1 LTVRRLLG
9 VLLCVAALG
18 SASARA
24 QSSVWIDEL
33 TWTEVRDAIA
43 AGRDTA
49 LVYAGSSEQNGPHL
63 VIGKHNVVARAAAER
78 IARTLG
84 NALVYPVLPYA
95 VTGDAAA
102 RTGHMAYPGSVT
114 LLPEVYFGVVWSV
127 ARSALA
133 AGFRHVVVMGDH
145 GDGQDQLDRAVRAL
159 APDAARR
166 RARVQYV
173 SEVYEKTEADFAA
186 LLRARGLPADDGHA
200 GIADTAVL
208 LYLQPA
214 AVRVQRI
221 ADASP
226 ATGVA
231 GQPALATAE
240 LGERYLELKV
250 RNAVQAIRE
259 AVAVAP

>member
-1 LTVRRLLG
+1 MRRLLAA
-9 VLLCVAALG
+9 LICVAAC
-18 SASARA
+18 SASAARA
-24 QSSVWIDEL
+24 QSSVWVEEL

-49 LVYAGSSEQNGPHL
+49 LIYAGSSEQNGPHL
-63 VIGKHNVVARAAAER
+63 VIGKHNLIARAAAER
-78 IARTLG
+78 IARALG
-84 NALVYPVLPYA
+84 NALIYPVLPFA
-95 VTGDAAA
+95 VTGDAGA

-127 ARSALA
+127 ARSALV

-159 APDAARR
+159 APEAARR
-166 RARVQYV
+166 GARVQYV
-173 SEVYEKTEADFAA
+173 PEVYGKTEADFAA

-214 AVRVQRI
+214 AVRVQRL

-226 ATGVA
+226 GTGVV
-231 GQPALATAE
+231 GRPALATAE
-240 LGERYLELKV
+240 LGERYLDLKV
-250 RNAVQAIRE
+250 RNAVQAIRQS
-259 AVAVAP
+259 VAVAP